1 MNTKE
6 VIAQLE
12 EKPFL
17 PFAALTTDGRR
28 YEVKHPENARV
39 AESGLLL
46 IFQPSEDP
54 EAQIQRPVTLSL
66 LHVTNLEPIR
76 EAAA

>member
-1 MNTKE
+1 MNSNE

-39 AESGLLL
+39 AEGGLLL
-46 IFQPSEDP
+46 IF
-54 EAQIQRPVTLSL
+54 SL
-66 LHVTNLEPIR
+66 LKTPRLRSNAR
-76 EAAA
+76 